1 VASPYAERADD
12 LTPRVVATLPVNFAS
27 PVAVGFGHALIGA
40 FSSASLYRL
49 ADGRRTDLSPPAG
62 FVWVR
67 GRAVYVGPEELAYA
81 IVDDR
86 TLDEHFVRFVR
97 YAELET
103 P

>member
-1 VASPYAERADD
+1 
-12 LTPRVVATLPVNFAS
+12 
-27 PVAVGFGHALIGA
+27 
-40 FSSASLYRL
+40 
-49 ADGRRTDLSPPAG
+49 
-62 FVWVR
+62 
-67 GRAVYVGPEELAYA
+67 VYVGPEELAYA